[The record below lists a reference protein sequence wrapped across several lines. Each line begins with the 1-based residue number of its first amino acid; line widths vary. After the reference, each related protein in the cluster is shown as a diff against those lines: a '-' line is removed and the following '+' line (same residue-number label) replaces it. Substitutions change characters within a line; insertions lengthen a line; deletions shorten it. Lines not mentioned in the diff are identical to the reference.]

1 MYVVEFLQICDAAA
15 TCLPSHDK
23 RITRQDSN
31 SVDNVDLWTGGLS
44 ENHLPGAMVGQTF
57 GAIIATQFENL
68 RDGDRLWFQNQGFDA
83 QTLAQIEQTTLADI
97 NKRVVLHVLGIGVTF
112 VYYDRHS
119 GTAGGVP
126 SENPDAPQLVI
137 GSAGPDTL
145 TGGPKGDIL
154 VAGTGQQTMTG
165 GDGADKF
172 VFDQAGPTDATIT
185 DFRPGTD
192 KIELDGL
199 QHLRRGDLRVNEVN
213 GNTVI
218 HVGDDQITLAG
229 VTPHQL
235 SPQDF
240 ITVFAPTAPP
250 SGQNSSPH
258 AGTTDMVNNSTSQLV
273 QAMAGFGGAGGAAD
287 ALNAAPLGADTSQQ
301 NFLATPHAS

>member
-1 MYVVEFLQICDAAA
+1 MDRRPLRE
-15 TCLPSHDK
+15 PSPRSH
-23 RITRQDSN
+23 
-31 SVDNVDLWTGGLS
+31 G
-44 ENHLPGAMVGQTF
+44 GQTF

-68 RDGDRLWFQNQGFDA
+68 RDGDRLWFQNQGFDP
-83 QTLAQIEQTTLADI
+83 QTLAQIEHTTLADI
-97 NKRVVLHVLGIGVTF
+97 IERDTDTQHIQDDVF
-112 VYYDRHS
+112 VFYDRHS
-119 GTAGGVP
+119 GTAGGVLP
-126 SENPDAPQLVI
+126 ENPDAPQLVI

-145 TGGPKGDIL
+145 TGGPQGDIL

-185 DFRPGTD
+185 DFLPSTD

-199 QHLRRGDLRVNEVN
+199 QRLHRGDLRVNEVN

-235 SPQDF
+235 SPHDF
-240 ITVFAPTAPP
+240 IMVFTPAAPP
-250 SGQNSSPH
+250 SGPNPSPP
-258 AGTTDMVNNSTSQLV
+258 AGATADMVDGSTSQLV
-273 QAMAGFGGAGGAAD
+273 RAMAGFGGAGGAAD
-287 ALNAAPLGADTSQQ
+287 ALNAAPLGADASQQ
-301 NFLATPHAS
+301 NFLTTPHAA